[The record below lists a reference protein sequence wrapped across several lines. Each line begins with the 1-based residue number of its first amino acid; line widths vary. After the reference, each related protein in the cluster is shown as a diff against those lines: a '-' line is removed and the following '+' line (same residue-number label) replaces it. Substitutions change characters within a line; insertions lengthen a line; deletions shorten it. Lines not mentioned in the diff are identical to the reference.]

1 LPGAPPPRGWVV
13 PACVSLAGL
22 AGIAFTHE
30 GMDNLEP
37 GLDILF
43 VQTPN
48 IVGTF
53 FNLPGKEIPL
63 SLCSL
68 AAYLK
73 QQGWRCGILDLDFH
87 NQISPLLEEQIRALR
102 PGVLG
107 ISAYTT
113 NIARAAR
120 VAGIA
125 KGVDPAIVTVIGG
138 FHASALPARTME
150 EFPDFDL
157 LVAGEGERTMDAWM
171 RARRQ
176 GQGPQGINGLAWRAD
191 DGRLVMESPRPL
203 IEDLDSL
210 PFPDR
215 SLLPVTE
222 YIPDPG
228 NYFRLPTT
236 GILYSRGCPFQ
247 CAYCS
252 KAVFG
257 NRIRYRSEANFLA
270 EVRELTER
278 YGIRDFRLE
287 DEGPTLNTAK
297 MVSLC
302 RAILSA
308 GLHITW
314 NCFSRVDTVDEDALR
329 AMRDAGCYHVTYG
342 VESSLPETL
351 RRINKKIDLNQAV
364 EIVRTT
370 MRLGIECK
378 VNFILGFPW
387 EGLEDVRSVVRF
399 AKALSPDLAT
409 FNLFKPFPGS
419 VLYDEL
425 DRSGR
430 LRHTSW
436 EDYFTTSG
444 KILFDSPVPEEQLHR
459 ELKRAVFGFYFRPRF
474 VLQRLRRL
482 LRHPRREAATLAA
495 GFSVLGKELLKLAG
509 VARSEPAGRC

>member
-1 LPGAPPPRGWVV
+1 MPE
-13 PACVSLAGL
+13 
-22 AGIAFTHE
+22 H
-30 GMDNLEP
+30 
-37 GLDILF
+37 LDILL

-48 IVGTF
+48 IVGSF
-53 FNLPGKEIPL
+53 FNLPGKEVPL

-73 QQGWRCGILDLDFH
+73 RRGWRCGILDLDFH
-87 NQISPLLEEQIRALR
+87 NRISPLLEDTIRESR

-120 VAGIA
+120 LAGIA
-125 KGVDPAIVTVIGG
+125 KGVDPAVATVIGG
-138 FHASALPARTME
+138 FHASALPDRTMR
-150 EFPDFDL
+150 EFPEFDV
-157 LVAGEGERTMDAWM
+157 LVVGEGEHTLDEWLTRR
-171 RARRQ
+171 RA
-176 GQGPQGINGLAWRAD
+176 GQGAEGIPGLVLRTDGGGCEKGEPRA
-191 DGRLVMESPRPL
+191 L

-215 SLLPVTE
+215 SLVPVTR
-222 YIPDPG
+222 YVPDPG

-236 GILYSRGCPFQ
+236 GILYSRGCPFR
-247 CAYCS
+247 CTYCS
-252 KAVFG
+252 KSVFG
-257 NRIRYRSEANFLA
+257 NRIRYRSEENFLA
-270 EVRELTER
+270 EVRELTAR
-278 YGIRDFRLE
+278 YGIRDLRLE
-287 DEGPTLNTAK
+287 DEGPTLNTGK

-302 RAILSA
+302 RAILA
-308 GLHITW
+308 EGLDITW
-314 NCFSRVDTVDEDALR
+314 NCFSRVDTVDEAALR
-329 AMRDAGCYHVTYG
+329 VMRDAGCYHVTYG

-351 RRINKKIDLNQAV
+351 RRINKKIDLDQAV
-364 EIVRTT
+364 ETVRTT

-399 AKALSPDLAT
+399 ARKLSPDLAT

-459 ELKRAVFGFYFRPRF
+459 ELKRAVFGFYLRPRF

-482 LRHPRREAATLAA
+482 VRHPRREGATLAA
-495 GFSVLGKELLKLAG
+495 GFSVLGKELLHLAG
-509 VARSEPAGRC
+509 FGRVASPPTATGGD

>member
-1 LPGAPPPRGWVV
+1 MG
-13 PACVSLAGL
+13 
-22 AGIAFTHE
+22 
-30 GMDNLEP
+30 D

-68 AAYLK
+68 AAYLNRE
-73 QQGWRCGILDLDFH
+73 GWRCEILDLDFL
-87 NQISPLLEEQIRALR
+87 NRTSPLIEETIREKK

-113 NIARAAR
+113 NIAWAAR
-120 VAGIA
+120 LASIA
-125 KGVDPAIVTVIGG
+125 KGVDPSIVTVIGG

-150 EFPDFDL
+150 EFPDFDV
-157 LVAGEGERTMDAWM
+157 LVTGEGERTMDEWM
-171 RARRQ
+171 RLRLE
-176 GQGPQGINGLAWRAD
+176 GKSWDGIRGFVWRGEE
-191 DGRLVMESPRPL
+191 GRLVVGEPRDL
-203 IEDLDSL
+203 IDDLDSL

-215 SLLPVTE
+215 SLVPVTR

-236 GILYSRGCPFQ
+236 GILYSRGCPFR
-247 CAYCS
+247 CTYCS
-252 KAVFG
+252 KSVFG
-257 NRIRYRSEANFLA
+257 NRIRYRSEENFLA
-270 EVRELTER
+270 EVRELTQR

-287 DEGPTLNTAK
+287 DEGPTLNTPK
-297 MVSLC
+297 MISLC
-302 RAILSA
+302 RRILSE
-308 GLHITW
+308 GLDITW

-329 AMRDAGCYHVTYG
+329 IMRDAGCYHVTYG

-351 RRINKKIDLNQAV
+351 RRINKQIDLDRAV
-364 EIVRTT
+364 ETVRTT

-387 EGLEDVRSVVRF
+387 EGLEEVRSVVRF
-399 AKALSPDLAT
+399 ARALSPDLAT

-419 VLYDEL
+419 VLYEEL

-444 KILFDSPVPEEQLHR
+444 KVLFDSPIPEEQLHR

-474 VLQRLRRL
+474 VVQRLRRM
-482 LRHPRREAATLAA
+482 LRHPRREAITLAA
-495 GFSVLGKELLKLAG
+495 GLSVLGRELLGLVG
-509 VARSEPAGRC
+509 VSRPGSLGNR